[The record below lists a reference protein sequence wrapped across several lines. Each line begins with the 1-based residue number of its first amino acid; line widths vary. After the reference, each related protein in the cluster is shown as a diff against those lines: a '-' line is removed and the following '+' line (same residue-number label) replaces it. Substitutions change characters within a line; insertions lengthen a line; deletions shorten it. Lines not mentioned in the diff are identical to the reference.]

1 MSPITTEQTR
11 KIIQDFADE
20 INRRKTPGAKPSK
33 TVIDFR
39 NELKSGIERD
49 IFFVPIELLRFRKD
63 NGRIAS
69 DVLDYETNI
78 GPLDETDQ
86 PAQDQILEFLRNK
99 DPEKTAALKQSII
112 HGGQREPAIIT
123 CDGFLINGNRR
134 MMVLKGLVSE
144 RHSGDFSLMKVVI
157 LPSEKEPGGA
167 PTEREIEQ
175 LENRYQLQEEG
186 KAEYYGFDRA
196 ISIRRKIQFGYT
208 LEMQLKDNPQYASL
222 PDADFKK
229 AVQTYKE
236 EYLTPLECV
245 EEYLQQ
251 YQRQKQYHLISSGA
265 SDSSGR
271 WQAFKDFSKVRK
283 SLFENSGARV
293 KYGIEE
299 DEVGDL
305 QEAAFHIIRL
315 RNLGPRL
322 DKKLHSIM
330 RDLGKI
336 FKNKDARNEIKK
348 ISDQVDSLLSAEEI
362 KNEKNELLTRE
373 EIDAKWNNK
382 HQEAIIRQVSRA
394 VLLNDNAAQ
403 REGPLELLRAALNK
417 LEHEKMKVEDIIYPD
432 YDEARQLSSD
442 IQARANGIEREIFQ
456 RKKDLAD
463 LSKKKSDKY

>member
-1 MSPITTEQTR
+1 MNPINVAPPR
-11 KIIQDFADE
+11 KIIQNFANE
-20 INRRKTPGAKPSK
+20 INRRKTPGPKPSK

-39 NELKSGIERD
+39 NELKSGMERD

-69 DVLDYETNI
+69 DVLDYETNT
-78 GPLDETDQ
+78 GPLEETEQ
-86 PAQDQILEFLRNK
+86 PAQDQILEFLKNK
-99 DPEKTAALKQSII
+99 DPEKTSALKQSIL
-112 HGGQREPAIIT
+112 HGGQREPAIVT

-134 MMVLKGLVSE
+134 MMVLKNLVSE
-144 RHSGDFSLMKVVI
+144 RHLGEFSLMKVVI

-196 ISIRRKIQFGYT
+196 ISIRRKIQFGYS
-208 LEMQLKDNPQYASL
+208 LEEQLRDNPQYASL
-222 PDADFKK
+222 PDAEFKK
-229 AVQTYKE
+229 AAQTYKD
-236 EYLTPLECV
+236 EYLAPLECV

-265 SDSSGR
+265 SDSLGR
-271 WQAFKDFSKVRK
+271 WQAFKDFSKVKK
-283 SLFENSGARV
+283 SLFENASARV

-299 DEVGDL
+299 DEIGDL

-336 FKNKDARNEIKK
+336 FKSKDARDEIKK
-348 ISDQVDSLLSAEEI
+348 ISDQVDSSLPSEEI

-382 HQEAIIRQVSRA
+382 HQEQIIRQVTKA
-394 VLLNDNAAQ
+394 ILLNDNAAQ
-403 REGPLELLRAALNK
+403 REGPLELLQAALNK
-417 LEHEKMKVEDIIYPD
+417 LEHEKMKVEDIIYAD
-432 YDEARQLSSD
+432 YDNARKFASD
-442 IQARANGIEREIFQ
+442 IQARANGIEREIYQ
-456 RKKDLAD
+456 RKKDLDD
-463 LSKKKSDKY
+463 LSKKKK